1 MRMADSDDKRLD
13 ELLSR
18 DEVDFEALLNT
29 DELDI
34 DELLSRGDD
43 ADLLDEVEH
52 GD

>member
-1 MRMADSDDKRLD
+1 MADSDSTRFD
-13 ELLSR
+13 ELISR

-29 DELDI
+29 DDLDI

-43 ADLLDEVEH
+43 IEDLLDEVSH

>member
-1 MRMADSDDKRLD
+1 MADSGDKRLD

-34 DELLSRGDD
+34 DELLSRGEDT
-43 ADLLDEVEH
+43 ADLLDEVDSG